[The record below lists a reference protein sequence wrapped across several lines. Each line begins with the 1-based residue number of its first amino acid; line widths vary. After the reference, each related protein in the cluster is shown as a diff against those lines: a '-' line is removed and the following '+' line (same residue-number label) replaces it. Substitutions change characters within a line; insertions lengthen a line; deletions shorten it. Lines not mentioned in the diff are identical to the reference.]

1 MKRVR
6 TRYAPSPTGHLHIGN
21 ARTALFTYLFAK
33 HHDGD
38 FIIRIED
45 TDIARN
51 VENGETSQFENLK
64 WLGIDWAEGPDK
76 GGAYGPYRQLERLD
90 IYQKYANELLE
101 RGLAYKCYC
110 TEEELAAERETQEA
124 AGIASPRYSGR
135 CMHLSDAERAE
146 LEANREYTIRMHVK
160 DDAVYTFN
168 DIVRGEITFT
178 GKDIGDWVAIKK
190 NGIPTYNFA
199 CAIDDHFME
208 ISHVFRGE
216 EHISNTPKQMQIYE
230 AFGWDVPEFGHMAII
245 VNEQRKKLSKRDESI
260 MQFISQYKE
269 HGYLPAAMFN
279 FIGLLGWS
287 PTGEDEIFS
296 HEEFIR
302 IFDAERLSTAPAMF
316 DKEKLKWVNNRYM
329 KQLSDSDYQQLTI
342 PFLEKAGVVDG
353 KSDLFKAKLVSL
365 FQDQLSYGEEII
377 ELAKPFTETFVLN
390 EEATTFLKEN
400 DVRATIEG
408 LKTCLEQADQ
418 TDFTSDEMK
427 AFVNEIKTA
436 TGNKGKMLFMPL
448 RIATSGMMHGP
459 DLNSVMAL
467 LPKTELLQRIDVTLE
482 VL

>member
-21 ARTALFTYLFAK
+21 ARTALFTYLYAK

-51 VENGETSQFENLK
+51 VENGEVSQFENLK
-64 WLGIDWAEGPDK
+64 WLGISWNEGPDI
-76 GGAYGPYRQLERLD
+76 GGAFAPYRQLERLD

-101 RGLAYKCYC
+101 KGIAYKCYC
-110 TEEELAAERETQEA
+110 TEEELAAEREAQEA

-135 CMHLSDAERAE
+135 CMKLSDAERKDFE
-146 LEANREYTIRMHVK
+146 QNREYTIRMHVE
-160 DDAVYTFN
+160 DDSVYTFN

-178 GKDIGDWVAIKK
+178 GKDIGDWVAIKR

-199 CAIDDHFME
+199 CAIDDHLME

-230 AFGWDVPEFGHMAII
+230 AFGWDVPQFGHMAII
-245 VNEQRKKLSKRDESI
+245 VNENRKKLSKRDESI
-260 MQFISQYKE
+260 MQFISQYKD
-269 HGYLPAAMFN
+269 HGYLPEAMFN

-296 HEEFIR
+296 HQEFIQ

-329 KQLSDSDYQQLTI
+329 KQLSDEAYQSLTI
-342 PFLEKAGVVDG
+342 PFLEKSGTVDG
-353 KSDLFKAKLVSL
+353 RSDHFKTRLVSL

-377 ELAKPFTETFVLN
+377 ELAQPFTDAFTLGS
-390 EEATTFLKEN
+390 EEQQFLKEN

-408 LKTCLEQADQ
+408 LKACLEKSEQAY
-418 TDFTSDEMK
+418 FTSDEMK
-427 AFVNEIKTA
+427 QFVNEIKEE

-467 LPKTELLQRIDVTLE
+467 LSKSELLQRINQTLE

>member
-21 ARTALFTYLFAK
+21 ARTALFTYLYAK
-33 HHDGD
+33 HHGGD

-51 VENGETSQFENLK
+51 VENGETSQFDNLK

-76 GGAYGPYRQLERLD
+76 GGSYGPYRQLERLET
-90 IYQKYANELLE
+90 YQKYANELLE

-110 TEEELAAERETQEA
+110 TEEELAAERERQEA

-135 CMHLSDAERAE
+135 CRNLSESERAE
-146 LEANREYTIRMHVK
+146 LDANREYTVRMHVK
-160 DDAVYTFN
+160 DDAEYTFN
-168 DIVRGEITFT
+168 DLVRGEISFI

-199 CAIDDHFME
+199 CAIDDHLME
-208 ISHVFRGE
+208 ITHVFRGE

-260 MQFISQYKE
+260 MQFISQYKD

-287 PTGEDEIFS
+287 PVGEEEIFS
-296 HEEFIR
+296 HEEFVQ
-302 IFDAERLSTAPAMF
+302 IFDAARLSTAPAMF

-365 FQDQLSYGEEII
+365 FQDQLSYGEEVI
-377 ELAKPFTETFVLN
+377 ELARPFTVDFALDD
-390 EEATTFLKEN
+390 EARTFLKEN

-408 LKTCLEQADQ
+408 LQLCLEKADQ
-418 TDFTSDEMK
+418 NEFTADEMK
-427 AFVNEIKTA
+427 QFVNDIKET

-467 LPKTELLQRIDVTLE
+467 LTKTELLQRVKQTLE

>member
-21 ARTALFTYLFAK
+21 ARTALFTYLYAK
-33 HHDGD
+33 HHGGD

-51 VENGETSQFENLK
+51 VENGEESQFENLR
-64 WLGIDWAEGPDK
+64 WLGVTWDEGPDN
-76 GGAYGPYRQLERLD
+76 GGNYGPYRQLERLD
-90 IYQKYANELLE
+90 IYRKYADELLE
-101 RGLAYKCYC
+101 RSLAYKCYC
-110 TEEELAAERETQEA
+110 TEEELAMEREAQEK

-135 CMHLSDAERAE
+135 CRNLSAEEKADFE
-146 LEANREYTIRMHVK
+146 QNREYTIRMHVK
-160 DDAVYTFN
+160 DDAVYTFK
-168 DIVRGEITFT
+168 DIVRGEITFI
-178 GKDIGDWVAIKK
+178 GKDIGDWVAIKR

-199 CAIDDHFME
+199 CAIDDHLME

-216 EHISNTPKQMQIYE
+216 EHISNTPKQMQIYN
-230 AFGWDVPEFGHMAII
+230 AFGWDVPQFGHMAII
-245 VNEQRKKLSKRDESI
+245 VNENRKKLSKRDESI
-260 MQFISQYKE
+260 MQFISQYKDY
-269 HGYLPAAMFN
+269 GYLPEAMFN

-296 HEEFIR
+296 HEEFIQ
-302 IFDAERLSTAPAMF
+302 IFDAARLSTAPAMF

-329 KQLSDSDYQQLTI
+329 KQLADSAYQQLTI
-342 PFLEKAGVVDG
+342 PFLEKAGSVEG
-353 KSDLFKAKLVSL
+353 RSEHFKTRLVSL

-377 ELAKPFTETFVLN
+377 QLAEPFTSAFVLGD
-390 EEATTFLKEN
+390 EEVQFLKEN
-400 DVRATIEG
+400 DVRATIEE
-408 LKTCLEQADQ
+408 LKTCLEATDQ
-418 TDFTSDEMK
+418 TTFTSDEMK
-427 AFVNEIKTA
+427 TFVQTIKTA
-436 TGNKGKMLFMPL
+436 TGNKGKQLFMPL

-467 LPKTELLQRIDVTLE
+467 LEKDELLKRIEMTLE

>member
-21 ARTALFTYLFAK
+21 ARTALFTYLYAK
-33 HHDGD
+33 HHGGD

-51 VENGETSQFENLK
+51 VENGEVSQFDNLK
-64 WLGIDWAEGPDK
+64 WLGIEWSEGPDK
-76 GGAYGPYRQLERLD
+76 GGTYGPYRQLERLD

-110 TEEELAAERETQEA
+110 TEEELAAEREKQEQ

-135 CMHLSDAERAE
+135 CMNLTDEERQLFE
-146 LEANREYTIRMHVK
+146 QQREYTVRMHVK
-160 DDAVYTFN
+160 DELVYTFK

-178 GKDIGDWVAIKK
+178 GKDIGDWVAIKR

-199 CAIDDHFME
+199 CAIDDHLME

-230 AFGWDVPEFGHMAII
+230 AFSWEIPQFGHMAII
-245 VNEQRKKLSKRDESI
+245 VNENRKKLSKRDESI
-260 MQFISQYKE
+260 MQFISQYKD
-269 HGYLPAAMFN
+269 HGYLPDAMFN

-287 PTGEDEIFS
+287 PIGEDEIFS
-296 HEEFIR
+296 PTEFIQ
-302 IFDAERLSTAPAMF
+302 IFDAARLSTAPAMF

-329 KQLSDSDYQQLTI
+329 KQLSDEVYQQLTI
-342 PFLEKAGVVDG
+342 PFLEQAGLLNG
-353 KSDLFKAKLVSL
+353 RSEQFKAKLVSL

-377 ELAKPFTETFVLN
+377 ELAQPFTKPFVLG
-390 EEATTFLKEN
+390 EDEQQFLKEN

-408 LKTCLEQADQ
+408 LQACLETTDQ
-418 TDFTSDEMK
+418 DTFTSDEMK
-427 AFVNEIKTA
+427 QFVNEIKDQ

-467 LPKTELLQRIDVTLE
+467 FTKDELRQRITKTLE